1 MIFTSSNS
9 TPVTGLV
16 GDGPTGNRRWC
27 RFRDASAKDPT
38 EPMASADGVP
48 WGVLPGFGSGKNLVK
63 VNKMDFSQ
71 PKSEGWTD
79 VFCWLESNTRMN
91 HEFGLSP
98 RCSYVSFFFFELFL
112 RMMLLAVI
120 LGVVGVSLG
129 LLPASWNLK
138 LAKVFVSWGIR
149 WDFCS
154 GYWDYWYVKTMHT
167 SVSPI
172 DTNTDGPW
180 NMYLRLQ
187 NISSFWVCSTSGGVR
202 TTDKNLAKIEVMSW
216 DSPLDL
222 DPQTPQGQAANSS
235 CPFRWGPRDAGGV
248 MEWSMG
254 HRLDAS
260 SFGVKM

>member
-1 MIFTSSNS
+1 MLQNLSNIHIHFMIFTSNS

-16 GDGPTGNRRWC
+16 VTAQPVTAGDAGLETQVPRIRPSPWQARMECLGEKNGLFAAKKWRVNRC
-27 RFRDASAKDPT
+27 F
-38 EPMASADGVP
+38 
-48 WGVLPGFGSGKNLVK
+48 LLVGIQHENESR
-63 VNKMDFSQ
+63 VWTVTKML
-71 PKSEGWTD
+71 
-79 VFCWLESNTRMN
+79 VC
-91 HEFGLSP
+91 
-98 RCSYVSFFFFELFL
+98 FFFFELFL

-154 GYWDYWYVKTMHT
+154 GYWDYWDVKTMHT
-167 SVSPI
+167 SLSPI

-187 NISSFWVCSTSGGVR
+187 NLSSFWVCSTSGGGTHNR
-202 TTDKNLAKIEVMSW
+202 QKPSKNWSH
-216 DSPLDL
+216 
-222 DPQTPQGQAANSS
+222 
-235 CPFRWGPRDAGGV
+235 V
-248 MEWSMG
+248 MEFTPGFGSSNTSGTGCEQLVPISMGSAGRWRSHGVVWG

>member
-1 MIFTSSNS
+1 MLENLSNIHIIFFDFHLKLN
-9 TPVTGLV
+9 TGYWV
-16 GDGPTGNRRWC
+16 GGDPGPTAAGDAGLETQVPRIRPSPWQARMECLVRSSLGSAPDVFSWRW
-27 RFRDASAKDPT
+27 
-38 EPMASADGVP
+38 
-48 WGVLPGFGSGKNLVK
+48 KNGAFK
-63 VNKMDFSQ
+63 AT
-71 PKSEGWTD
+71 KSEGWTD
-79 VFCWLESNTRMN
+79 VFCWLESKRRMN

-98 RCSYVSFFFFELFL
+98 RCSYVFFFELFV

-120 LGVVGVSLG
+120 LGVVGVSLS

-187 NISSFWVCSTSGGVR
+187 IFRHCEYVQFQEGKHNR
-202 TTDKNLAKIEVMSW
+202 QKPKIEVMSW
-216 DSPLDL
+216 NSPRDL
-222 DPQTPQGQAANSS
+222 DHQTPQGQAAHSS

-248 MEWSMG
+248 MEWSG
-254 HRLDAS
+254 L
-260 SFGVKM
+260 GVKM